1 MEARSQLRHRPTKG
15 GVQLNSHPR
24 LGVSQTRG
32 RDHRCP
38 IDAWNLLSNPDMI
51 KGMSRVQS
59 AVIGA
64 GCCAIAA
71 GGFTPIFTQIHFSS
85 FAPILFLG
93 VIFVVAA
100 RFGNFAG
107 LIGTI
112 VAALIF
118 AIFLFEP
125 RFSVMV
131 RDAPSRNHLIW
142 MVVIG
147 VVVSD
152 LLGAYSAGDKNMR
165 NQS

>member
-1 MEARSQLRHRPTKG
+1 
-15 GVQLNSHPR
+15 
-24 LGVSQTRG
+24 
-32 RDHRCP
+32 
-38 IDAWNLLSNPDMI
+38 MI

-107 LIGTI
+107 LI
-112 VAALIF
+112 F